1 MTVARKVARMVEW
14 WDVKMAGEL
23 AAMKVV
29 QMVEWMVVPKVVRSE

>member
-14 WDVKMAGEL
+14 WVVKMAGEL

-29 QMVEWMVVPKVVRSE
+29 QMVE

>member
-14 WDVKMAGEL
+14 WVVKMIGEL